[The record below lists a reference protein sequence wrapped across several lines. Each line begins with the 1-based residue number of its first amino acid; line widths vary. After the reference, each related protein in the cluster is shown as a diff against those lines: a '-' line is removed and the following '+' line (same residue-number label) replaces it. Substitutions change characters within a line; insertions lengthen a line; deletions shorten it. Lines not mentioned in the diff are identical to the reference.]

1 MAVPYLSCMVLAAS
15 LYGLPPRVLPSIHAV
30 EGGAP
35 GVAHL
40 NTDGTQDLGIMQ
52 INERWIPALVHYTG
66 TSAERVRVRLM
77 GGDCYNVVAAAWI
90 LRTYLGESGGD
101 LMRAIGYYHSHT
113 GPLGQAYRSQVV
125 RAAYRLFVERP
136 KRG

>member
-1 MAVPYLSCMVLAAS
+1 MPVPYLACMALAAS

-35 GVAHL
+35 GVTHL
-40 NTDGTQDLGIMQ
+40 NTDGTSDLGVMQ

-66 TSAERVRVRLM
+66 APAERVRIRLM
-77 GGDCYNVVAAAWI
+77 GSDCYNVVAAGWI
-90 LRTYLGESGGD
+90 LRTYLTESGGD

-113 GPLGQAYRSQVV
+113 GPL
-125 RAAYRLFVERP
+125 RAAYEAQVVHAAYRIFVQR
-136 KRG
+136 KG